1 MTPSTQLP
9 PPGAALS
16 RRLEAVATQYLVERY
31 SGPGNPMKAQLL
43 RCGSVVATKV
53 PFVPGNAV
61 MNAVHGLE
69 DAADLPHVLAFY
81 AETKQPCWIELPPHV
96 DAGVSRALAE
106 HGFKPCARKAVLY
119 GAAAAA
125 PSRDAA
131 PVDVRQVEATELDL
145 FLDTINRGFAVPETM
160 LAGMR
165 RNQAFWCDV
174 ERWRLY
180 LATIDG
186 EAAGAA
192 VLAISDGLGYLA
204 AGSTLPEFRRR
215 GVHAALIARRLTDA
229 AVAGCQFATGQA
241 ELGSGSHRNQERAGL
256 RLAHERQDW
265 TNA

>member
-1 MTPSTQLP
+1 MTRPPELP
-9 PPGAALS
+9 PSSAALS

-31 SGPGNPMKAQLL
+31 SGPGNPMKAQVL

-53 PFVPGNAV
+53 PFVPGNAL

-69 DAADLPHVLAFY
+69 DPADLPAVLAFY
-81 AETKQPCWIELPPHV
+81 GETKQPCWVELPPHV
-96 DAGVSRALAE
+96 DAGVPRTLAE

-119 GAAAAA
+119 GAATAR
-125 PSRDAA
+125 PSSEE
-131 PVDVRQVEATELDL
+131 VDVQQVGAAELEL
-145 FLDTINRGFAVPETM
+145 FLDTINRGFDVPESM
-160 LAGMR
+160 LAGLR

-174 ERWRLY
+174 AHWRLY
-180 LATIDG
+180 MARVDG

-204 AGSTLPEFRRR
+204 AGSTLPAFRRR
-215 GVHAALIARRLTDA
+215 GVHAALVARRLTDA
-229 AVAGCQFATGQA
+229 AAAGCELATGQA